1 MSVPIDN
8 ALEAPKAAAGSRS
21 GAPERLVRA
30 MELARK
36 LSVARSPEAFAELL
50 EHAALELANAERAR
64 CLYFDAASH
73 ALWKNAGDEIEEH
86 NASFGVAGAAAR
98 HGTMITV
105 PRTNRDPRWKKAVD
119 DPHGDGTEHLLA
131 LPIVDPD
138 HHIHAVVV
146 IVKSVRAGNFNS
158 ADLAVLALLAR
169 EAGAISR
176 RLATEV
182 ELAETLEHQHR
193 EEGMIF
199 RAEAVEAHLQ
209 KRVRG
214 DVVRVTPAWIEWTYL
229 LLIALLILS
238 AAYLVFGSVN
248 RYSSGAAVVQLNGRT
263 DVTANVSGTV
273 VSVEVQ
279 PKDQVE
285 AGQVLVRLYDDEE
298 SAERERIRAEFEAQ
312 LRNWMRDPR
321 DQAANQAV
329 RELRGQLESA
339 EARLSR
345 RTIVAPHAG
354 VIADLRVRIGQ
365 HLDPGDSAISIARKQ
380 QAPSLIAL
388 LPGSDRP
395 LLAAGM
401 RARFELSGYRYA
413 YQRLI
418 VESVSEEVFSPKEA
432 MRVLGQKTADGLTV
446 PGPVVLVRFQLPSD
460 SFEAD
465 GERYR
470 YHDGMRGTVEVRV
483 RAESI
488 LATLIPALK
497 ELESHGDEGDR

>member
-1 MSVPIDN
+1 MSAPIAN
-8 ALEAPKAAAGSRS
+8 APQEQLEATA
-21 GAPERLVRA
+21 APERLVRV

-36 LSVARSPEAFAELL
+36 LSAVRNPEAFAEQL
-50 EHAALELANAERAR
+50 EHATLELANAARAR
-64 CLYFDAASH
+64 CLYFDAAAH
-73 ALWKNAGDEIEEH
+73 ALWKNAGGRLEEH
-86 NASFGVAGAAAR
+86 NASSGLAGAAAR
-98 HGTMITV
+98 HGTLITV
-105 PRTNRDPRWKKAVD
+105 PRTNRDPRWKKAID
-119 DPHGDGTEHLLA
+119 DPDGDGTEQLLA

-138 HHIHAVVV
+138 RHIHAVVV
-146 IVKSVRAGNFNS
+146 IVKPLKAGSFNA
-158 ADLAVLALLAR
+158 ADLAVLTMLAR

-182 ELAETLEHQHR
+182 ELAETLENQHR
-193 EEGMIF
+193 DAMIF

-229 LLIALLILS
+229 LLIAMLIAG
-238 AAYLVFGSVN
+238 AAYLAFGSVN

-273 VSVEVQ
+273 VSVDVQ
-279 PKDQVE
+279 PKDHVE

-298 SAERERIRAEFEAQ
+298 SAERERIRAQFEAQ

-321 DQAANQAV
+321 DLAANQAV

-354 VIADLRVRIGQ
+354 VIADLRVRVGQ

-395 LLAAGM
+395 LLATGM

-413 YQRLI
+413 YQRLV

-432 MRVLGQKTADGLTV
+432 MRVLGQKTADGLLLQ
-446 PGPVVLVRFQLPSD
+446 GPVVLVRFQLPAD
-460 SFEAD
+460 SFDAD

-483 RAESI
+483 REESI

-497 ELESHGDEGDR
+497 QLERGDEGDL